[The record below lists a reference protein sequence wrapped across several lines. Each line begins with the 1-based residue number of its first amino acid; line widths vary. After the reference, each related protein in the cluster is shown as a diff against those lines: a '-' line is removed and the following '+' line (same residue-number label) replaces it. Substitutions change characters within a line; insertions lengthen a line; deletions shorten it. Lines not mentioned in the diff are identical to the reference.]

1 MKKVYFFAV
10 ALIATTSLF
19 SQDSGDTLTFESYDL
34 GTNDYYNGSDENGDI
49 VINHFTLSNSYNS
62 DWGSWSG
69 FAISKVQD
77 ITTPGYANEYASFAN
92 GGANGSAKYGV
103 YYGGTIEFNTPRIVT
118 SLQVTNTT
126 YTALSMRDGDSFAKQ
141 FGSPNNAEGDPDGTN
156 GEDWFLLQIIPLD
169 ENDNLAGDTVDF
181 YLADYR
187 FADNNDDYIV
197 DTWETVTFNNVV
209 AKKLTFLLSS
219 SDNGSWG
226 MNTPGYFAI
235 DNLVASPTVGL
246 NTLNQSNTRIYPN
259 PANGQFVIDINEN
272 AQLELINAIGQ
283 IVRTETINGKTSIDI
298 NSLPE
303 GLYHVSLK
311 SDTGSYNQK
320 LIIR

>member
-77 ITTPGYANEYASFAN
+77 VTTPGYANEYASFAN